1 MTGLAG
7 TDIAITLDIA
17 EGRVVRVTIV
27 PRRLPPIG
35 ALVAGRSAAD
45 MLKLV
50 PMLFTLC
57 AAAHGVAAQTAVDA
71 ARGIDAT
78 PAVRRKR
85 AAAVLSER
93 LVEQL
98 RGVVTGLGLLEQGSV
113 AAAMRELIG
122 ASATFA
128 FAANAGVKERLSAV
142 ARIELALDRIG
153 ITGLNSTDKSVAVHF
168 SPSGN
173 AHLSFRND
181 LEVIARLARDG
192 ARYANAPDIDGAIP
206 ETGSWARLCA
216 EAAID
221 GEPSD
226 RAETAAARLQARLD
240 EIVRMPRGLGAFA
253 AGADD
258 SSLVDVTGYCL
269 GAGRGA
275 AAVETA
281 RGRLYHHVELD
292 CDGRVRQFQC
302 LAPTEWNFH
311 PRGPLARMLRGAAV
325 PLDDGG
331 RRAVE
336 QLIAVFDPCVGYQM
350 TVREVANA

>member
-7 TDIAITLDIA
+7 TGIAITLDLA
-17 EGRVVRVTIV
+17 EGRVARVGIV
-27 PRRLPPIG
+27 PRPLPPIG
-35 ALVAGRSAAD
+35 ALVSGRAAAD

-78 PAVRRKR
+78 PAERRKR

-98 RGVVTGLGLLEQGSV
+98 RSVVTGLGLLEQGPV
-113 AAAMRELIG
+113 AAAMRELIS
-122 ASATFA
+122 ASAIFA
-128 FAANAGVKERLSAV
+128 LAANAGVKERLSAI
-142 ARIELALDRIG
+142 ARIELALDQIG
-153 ITGLNSTDKSVAVHF
+153 ITRLNVTDKNAAVRF
-168 SPSGN
+168 SPSGTSY
-173 AHLSFRND
+173 LSFRDD
-181 LEVIARLARDG
+181 LEVIARLTRDG
-192 ARYANAPDIDGAIP
+192 ARYASAPDIDGAIP
-206 ETGSWARLCA
+206 ETGSRARLCA

-221 GEPSD
+221 GEPGE
-226 RAETAAARLQARLD
+226 RADTAAARLQARLD
-240 EIVRMPRGLGAFA
+240 EIVRMPRSLRAFA

-258 SSLVDVTGYCL
+258 LSLAEVTGYCL

-292 CDGRVRQFQC
+292 CDGRVRRFQC

-311 PRGPLARMLRGAAV
+311 PRGPLARMLHGAAV
-325 PLDDGG
+325 PSDDGG

-336 QLIAVFDPCVGYQM
+336 RLIAAFDPCVGYQM
-350 TVREVANA
+350 TVREVADA

>member
-7 TDIAITLDIA
+7 TDIAIALDLA
-17 EGRVVRVTIV
+17 EGRVVRVSIV
-27 PRRLPPIG
+27 PRRLPSIG

-113 AAAMRELIG
+113 AAAMRELIS

-128 FAANAGVKERLSAV
+128 FAANAGMKERLSAIV
-142 ARIELALDRIG
+142 RIELALDQIG
-153 ITGLNSTDKSVAVHF
+153 ITRLNSTDKSVAVRF
-168 SPSGN
+168 SPSGK
-173 AHLSFRND
+173 AYLSFRDD
-181 LEVIARLARDG
+181 LEVIARMARDG

-226 RAETAAARLQARLD
+226 RIASARVVALPQSKPRVAGSITTSNLMPTVASADSNVWRRPSGTFIPSVHWRGCCAARRLRS
-240 EIVRMPRGLGAFA
+240 IVA
-253 AGADD
+253 AGLRL
-258 SSLVDVTGYCL
+258 SS
-269 GAGRGA
+269 
-275 AAVETA
+275 
-281 RGRLYHHVELD
+281 
-292 CDGRVRQFQC
+292 
-302 LAPTEWNFH
+302 
-311 PRGPLARMLRGAAV
+311 
-325 PLDDGG
+325 
-331 RRAVE
+331 
-336 QLIAVFDPCVGYQM
+336 
-350 TVREVANA
+350 